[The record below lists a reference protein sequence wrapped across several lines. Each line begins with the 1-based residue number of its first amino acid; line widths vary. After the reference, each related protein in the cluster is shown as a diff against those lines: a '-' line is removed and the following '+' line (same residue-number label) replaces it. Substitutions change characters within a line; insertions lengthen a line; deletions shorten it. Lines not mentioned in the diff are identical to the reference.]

1 MAEREAGAGPGA
13 AAAAA
18 RPPANT
24 ASRRTLA
31 RRLRVAMVW
40 VIVASFGLAAISGIA
55 VLLGG
60 GLGETGGRVL
70 ATTALVGA
78 FSVAVLCCLALVGRR
93 QQWFGFVGAG
103 VAALTLI
110 DALVWV
116 WSANPRWDDAFYR
129 WLGTGISAT
138 IACSFA
144 CLLLLLAHR
153 RRSEV
158 RAGLALTLALFAI
171 VLGMIWYL
179 IWFDGGSV
187 DDDFF
192 RALGIVGILA
202 ALGAIVVPVLSLLL
216 REPATGEAGEPSGA
230 HAAAVAAPLDA
241 IPPALARALHA
252 AAARRGVSVEALVAP
267 LLGGGGDGIPVPPSA
282 PAPPQP

>member
-1 MAEREAGAGPGA
+1 MPDLDRQPRSA
-13 AAAAA
+13 AAAGGAGAPVPAA
-18 RPPANT
+18 QP
-24 ASRRTLA
+24 RTLA

-40 VIVASFGLAAISGIA
+40 VIVASFGLAAISGIT

-93 QQWFGFVGAG
+93 LQWFGFVGAG
-103 VAALTLI
+103 VAVLTLI

-129 WLGTGISAT
+129 WFGTGISAT

-144 CLLLLLAHR
+144 CLLLLLANR

-158 RAGLALTLALFAI
+158 RAGLALTLGLFAI
-171 VLGMIWYL
+171 VLGMVWYL

-187 DDDFF
+187 DEDFF
-192 RALGIVGILA
+192 RLLGIVGILA

-216 REPATGEAGEPSGA
+216 REPATVEASG
-230 HAAAVAAPLDA
+230 PLDA
-241 IPPALARALHA
+241 PSAATSADAIAPELARALHA
-252 AAARRGVSVEALVAP
+252 EAARRGVSVEALVAP
-267 LLGGGGDGIPVPPSA
+267 LLGDGGDGAAAASA
-282 PAPPQP
+282 PRP